1 MSYMP
6 SPAMVQRER
15 PTSELFQPPLF
26 KKMRPELYG
35 DEGASEYGYQRR
47 MDLTN
52 TSSRTE
58 SDPLCFSR
66 NTLYTDVSDGM
77 HLRLTFQ
84 SDCKR
89 MKRLSRSFYVKT
101 QDSERS

>member
-26 KKMRPELYG
+26 KKMRRELYG

-47 MDLTN
+47 MDLTG
-52 TSSRTE
+52 SLRP
-58 SDPLCFSR
+58 PLAEPALNQILFAS
-66 NTLYTDVSDGM
+66 
-77 HLRLTFQ
+77 H
-84 SDCKR
+84 
-89 MKRLSRSFYVKT
+89 
-101 QDSERS
+101 